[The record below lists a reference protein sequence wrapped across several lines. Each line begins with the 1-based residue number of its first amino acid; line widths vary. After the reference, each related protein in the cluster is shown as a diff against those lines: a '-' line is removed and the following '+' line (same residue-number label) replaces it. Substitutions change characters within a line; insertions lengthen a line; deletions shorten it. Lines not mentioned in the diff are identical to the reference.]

1 MTARQSKVMLLGA
14 GGIGS
19 AFLNI
24 LAVNDISASIIP
36 HGTHLLVV
44 DRRDDIPISDRLKEK
59 YVVSS
64 LPGLDITKSAD
75 LETLLV
81 EHGIDV
87 LIEVADVETI
97 QFIKVCTKLG
107 VLYLNSG
114 YGVWPQVYEDEHPRC
129 LMLVR
134 AMEIRSQITNNG
146 FHGGVIMG
154 SGMNPGIVNA
164 LVETGIQRL
173 ADLNCVEKKELV
185 ADLKYIIFTEEDTTA
200 IPESTFNHSEFPITW
215 NPQHAYSEFTESS
228 TGYFSLGKVKWIE
241 SKPLDCRFDVICNDK
256 IITGMLVPHEE
267 VVTIGEKYPN
277 ITSGFIYCIPP
288 VSLSRL
294 PTVRNLKWIKPMLLV
309 PRNYELEGYDTVG
322 VLLQS
327 QRFGSYWLGFKN
339 YHHEAIRYDT
349 NATLMQVAAG
359 VLAGASLLMKQF
371 SRISVVEDL
380 DYQAYL
386 DIACKILGP
395 IVEKTI
401 TDDQSFHGFE

>member
-1 MTARQSKVMLLGA
+1 MTAQQSKVMLLGGA

-24 LAVNDISASIIP
+24 LALNDISASIIP

-44 DRRDDIPISDRLKEK
+44 DQRDEIPISDRLKEK
-59 YVVSS
+59 YVVSRVS
-64 LPGLDITKSAD
+64 GFSITNSAV
-75 LETLLV
+75 LEKLLV
-81 EHGIDV
+81 EHGINA

-97 QFIKVCTKLG
+97 QFVKVCTKLG
-107 VLYLNSG
+107 VLYINSG
-114 YGVWPQVYEDEHPRC
+114 YGVWPEVYEREHPRC

-134 AMEIRSQITNNG
+134 AMEIRRQVTNNG
-146 FHGGVIMG
+146 YRGVIMG

-164 LVETGIQRL
+164 LVETGIQRM
-173 ADLNCVEKKELV
+173 ANLNCVNKKKLV
-185 ADLKYIIFTEEDTTA
+185 ADLKYIIFTEEDTTS

-228 TGYFSLGKVKWIE
+228 TGYVTQGKVKWIE
-241 SKPLDCRFDVICNDK
+241 SKPLDCIFDVICNDK

-288 VSLSRL
+288 VSLRRL
-294 PTVRNLKWIKPMLLV
+294 PTVRDLKWIKPMLLV
-309 PRNYELEGYDTVG
+309 PKNYELQGYDTVG
-322 VLLQS
+322 VLLQT
-327 QRFGSYWLGFKN
+327 QRFGSCWLGFKN
-339 YHHEAIRYDT
+339 YHHEAVCYDT

-359 VLAGASLLMKQF
+359 VLAGTSLLMKRF
-371 SRISVVEDL
+371 SSASVVEDL